1 MSKKIAII
9 GGGGFAKEV
18 IEVATM
24 NGYEIYAIFAKESSL
39 GKYKYGGYLDELIG
53 LKDEFD
59 GVHIAIGAV
68 DSEGIKN
75 RAIIIKILKENGIKQ
90 ISLISP
96 FATVSRDVEIGDGVY
111 IGHNVL
117 ISVGTIIEGSVL
129 FNHSCVIGHDC
140 KIRENVS
147 IAPLVFLG
155 GGVEIER
162 DVMIGVRTTLKQGI
176 KIGEKSIIGM
186 CSIVIKNIKSNSL
199 VLTLPSKIY
208 R

>member
-18 IEVATM
+18 IEVALL
-24 NGYEIYAIFAKESSL
+24 NGYEIYGVFAKESSL
-39 GKYKYGGYLDELIG
+39 DEYKYFGYLDELNK

-68 DSEGIKN
+68 NQEGVKN
-75 RAIIIKILKENGIKQ
+75 RRVVIEFLKENSIKQ

-96 FATVSRDVEIGDGVY
+96 LATIAKDVKIGDGVY
-111 IGHNVL
+111 VGHKVL
-117 ISVGTIIEGSVL
+117 ISVGTSIGDSVL
-129 FNHSCVIGHDC
+129 FNHSCLIGHDC
-140 KIRENVS
+140 KIEDNVS

-155 GGVEIER
+155 GNVIVEK
-162 DVMIGVRTTLKQGI
+162 DVMVGVRSTIRQGV
-176 KIGEKSIIGM
+176 KIGRGSIIGM
-186 CSIVIKNIKSNSL
+186 CSVIIKNIKANSL
-199 VLTLPSKIY
+199 TLSAPSKSY